1 MIEEPFVSGE
11 SPIHHIDPRIKVIFA
26 VLFSTI
32 IAVSKQFDSLL
43 AALGFAVL
51 LVLLARLS
59 LKEVIKR
66 LLVVIG
72 FLALLWLVLPL
83 TFEGETAFR
92 LGPISIKTPGVI
104 LSAQISLKSISI
116 LLLLMALVATIN
128 LATLGHALE
137 RLRVPDKIVHLL
149 LMTYRYI
156 FVIELEYQRLTR
168 AAKIRG
174 FQPGTNMH
182 TYKTYAYLIGMLF
195 VRATNRAERVYRAMQ
210 CRGFNGRYYC
220 LSEFPVHPANWI
232 FVGIM
237 SILAIGLMIWE
248 WTAL

>member
-1 MIEEPFVSGE
+1 MIDEPFAAGDSV
-11 SPIHHIDPRIKVIFA
+11 IHRIDPRLKVILA
-26 VLFSTI
+26 VFFSAI
-32 IAVSKQFDSLL
+32 IAVSKQFDSLV
-43 AALGFAVL
+43 AALSLAIL
-51 LVLLARLS
+51 LVWLARLAF
-59 LKEVIKR
+59 KEVIKR

-92 LGPISIKTPGVI
+92 IGPVSIKTPGMI
-104 LSAQISLKSISI
+104 LSAQISLKSVSI
-116 LLLLMALVATIN
+116 LLLLMALIATIN

-137 RLRVPDKIVHLL
+137 RLRVPNKIVYLL

-182 TYKTYAYLIGMLF
+182 TYKTYAYLLGMLF
-195 VRATNRAERVYRAMQ
+195 VRATNRAERVFRAMQ

-220 LSEFPVHPANWI
+220 LSEFPVHSANWV
-232 FVGIM
+232 FAAIM
-237 SILAIGLMIWE
+237 TILAVGLVIWE
-248 WTAL
+248 WTAH